1 MPDFDFEFKQTGL
14 ILENAMSCSKRPMPA
29 LVIICICLAS
39 TITGPAL
46 ANGWQPLTEACEI
59 ALAKSALPAHLR
71 ERANSWVLTDE
82 GFVRKGDDADFSCL
96 VARNHADSL
105 IPQCFDR
112 PGQRAIL
119 PKYLEEGRMMA
130 AGQDF
135 AQIKARI
142 DARLKAREYDPVD
155 GYGLVYMISA
165 YNYIYAQGAGQVV
178 HVHPHVM
185 FHAPDIKPEAVG
197 NTLRQGMMNKGL
209 PFIIDEGVHGYMISM
224 VDQPSDSSTVE
235 AACKGQLP
243 PAPAPMQ

>member
-1 MPDFDFEFKQTGL
+1 MTYPTSRTPAPL
-14 ILENAMSCSKRPMPA
+14 IVLIT
-29 LVIICICLAS
+29 LVSVVA
-39 TITGPAL
+39 GPSM
-46 ANGWQPLTEACEI
+46 ANGWRPLTEDCEI

-71 ERANSWVLTDE
+71 DRANSWVMTDK
-82 GFVRKGDDADFSCL
+82 GFVRKGEEADFSCL

-119 PKYLEEGRMMA
+119 PKYLDEGRMMA
-130 AGQDF
+130 SGLDF
-135 AQIKARI
+135 ARIKSRI
-142 DARLKAREYDPVD
+142 DERLKAREYRPVD
-155 GYGLVYMISA
+155 GYGLVYMISP

-185 FHAPDIKPEAVG
+185 FHAPDIKPETVG

-224 VDQPSDSSTVE
+224 VDRPSDATTVD
-235 AACKGQLP
+235 AACKDQLP
-243 PAPAPMQ
+243 PAPAPL